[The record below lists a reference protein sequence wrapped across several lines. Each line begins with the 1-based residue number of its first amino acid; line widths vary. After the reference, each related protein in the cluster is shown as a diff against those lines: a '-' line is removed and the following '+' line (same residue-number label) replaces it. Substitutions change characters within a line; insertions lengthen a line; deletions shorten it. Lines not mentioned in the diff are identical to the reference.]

1 MTIVKGRYINLRESV
16 TRRNHIEHQ
25 LRMLGVSH
33 CYSQF
38 EAIKGNITEASTRQ
52 LEAGELGI
60 WKSWIRLLREEID
73 QNDKFDYLH
82 IIEDDCILTKEVYKL
97 SDNLN
102 TIEKKYDL
110 IATDMYVNP
119 SIYKRLN
126 KEIGSEEKVNQITLV
141 NGLYTG
147 CLPSILIPREK
158 IKIIANILEREYNRK
173 RPLIPIDNFL
183 VRLQNERVIKIAITV
198 PFITS
203 ISADSIM
210 NSTIQERKNEAK
222 AIRETQNICYLLRKK
237 LSIIENNNYSQ
248 EIVQSAVELIKLN
261 SQNQRETNE
270 IITNMIIKTLEKG
283 CLKYKYRPSLLGEP
297 QNPQ

>member
-1 MTIVKGRYINLRESV
+1 MTILKGRYINLRESV
-16 TRRNHIEHQ
+16 IRKNHIEHQ
-25 LRMLGVSH
+25 LRMLGISH

-73 QNDKFDYLH
+73 QNDNFDYLH
-82 IIEDDCILTKEVYKL
+82 IIEDDCILTREVYKL
-97 SDNLN
+97 IKNLS
-102 TIEKKYDL
+102 TIENKYDL

-126 KEIGSEEKVNQITLV
+126 KEIGAKEKDNQIKLI

-158 IKIIANILEREYNRK
+158 IKIIANILEKEYNK
-173 RPLIPIDNFL
+173 NKPMIPIDNFL
-183 VRLQNERVIKIAITV
+183 VRLQNEKAIKIAITL

-203 ISADSIM
+203 ISAESIM
-210 NSTIQERKNEAK
+210 NSTIQERINEARS
-222 AIRETQNICYLLRKK
+222 IRETQNICYLLRKK
-237 LSIIENNNYSQ
+237 LSIIENNNYSH
-248 EIVQSAVELIKLN
+248 EIVQSTVELIKLN
-261 SQNQRETNE
+261 SRNQRETNN
-270 IITNMIIKTLEKG
+270 IITNMVIEILEKRF
-283 CLKYKYRPSLLGEP
+283 LRYKYRPSLQGEP